1 MKTERQTHQ
10 QRVEKSCRL
19 MLDSAAEMI
28 LELGTAATTL
38 SAVGERAGYS
48 RGLAQARFGDK
59 ESMFL
64 QLSERCKRIWIQQL
78 RSSQRNKVG
87 VDALLSRIDAIE
99 CFVTK
104 DRNHA
109 RVLYI
114 LWFESVGSISTMRDG
129 LKNFHRNARE
139 DISTLI
145 VQAKGLN
152 EVEKEFDENT
162 YATQFC
168 ATFFGL
174 CYQWIVASDEFDIK
188 TQIKYFKDIAE
199 KSLRASS
206 G

>member
-10 QRVEKSCRL
+10 QRVEKSRRL

-28 LELGTAATTL
+28 LELGTSATTL

-64 QLSERCKRIWIQQL
+64 QLSERCKWIWIQQL
-78 RSSQRNKVG
+78 RSSQGNKVG

-99 CFVTK
+99 SFVTN
-104 DRNHA
+104 DRDHA

-129 LKNFHRNARE
+129 LKNFHRKARE
-139 DISTLI
+139 DIATL
-145 VQAKGLN
+145 VDQAKGLN
-152 EVEKEFDENT
+152 EGAKEFDENT

-174 CYQWIVASDEFDIK
+174 CYQWLVADEEIAISD
-188 TQIKYFKDIAE
+188 QINVFKSQVE
-199 KSLRASS
+199 QQFR
-206 G
+206 

>member
-10 QRVEKSCRL
+10 QRVEKSRRL

-64 QLSERCKRIWIQQL
+64 QLSERCKWIWIQQL
-78 RSSQRNKVG
+78 RSSQGNKVG

-99 CFVTK
+99 SFVTR
-104 DRNHA
+104 DRDHA

-174 CYQWIVASDEFDIK
+174 CYQWLVADE
-188 TQIKYFKDIAE
+188 DIAISDQINVF
-199 KSLRASS
+199 KSQVKQQL